1 MLNQL
6 PNTNEDFQ
14 NWDWAQI
21 EPYFNELE
29 ARDLTTANVVAWLND
44 CKQVNRLIEET
55 ISRLY
60 VGTTV
65 DTTDK
70 ATEQRYLAYLE
81 DVIQPSSIANQKL
94 KEKLIASGLEPVG
107 YEIELRNMRTDAEL
121 FREKNVP
128 LFTQEGKLG
137 TEYDKIIGAQT
148 VQWEGEEQTIPQMKP
163 VQQDADRAQREAAWR
178 AVAERQLADRAA
190 LNELWQRFLKL
201 RLEIAANADL
211 PDYRAYRWREFHR
224 FDYTPDDCLQFHQA
238 IEEVVV
244 PAAQRLY
251 EKRRRR
257 LGVESLRPWDL
268 DVDPLNREPLHPFK
282 AISTLTGTTST
293 IFHKVDPQL
302 GEYFDIMQREHLLD
316 LDNRKGKAPGGYCTD
331 FPATERPFIFM
342 NAVGLHDDV
351 QTLLHEGGHAFHDFE
366 INKLPLYQ
374 RSSAPIEFCE
384 VASMSMEHIAG
395 RYLPQSEGGFY
406 TDADAARARVEHLES
421 DILFWPYMAVVD
433 AFQQW
438 VYTHPDAALNADNCD
453 AVWGEQWDR
462 FMGGIDYSGFDDVK
476 VTGWHRKLHI
486 FQIPFYYV
494 DYGIAQLGAV
504 QVWRNSLNDQAKAV
518 ADYRHALAL
527 GGTRSLPELFAAAG
541 AKFSMTAATLRSAVE
556 LIEATCDQL
565 DPA

>member
-1 MLNQL
+1 MLEQL
-6 PNTNEDFQ
+6 PNTFEAFQ
-14 NWDWAQI
+14 NWDWTQI
-21 EPYFNELE
+21 EPYFKQLE
-29 ARDLTTANVVAWLND
+29 ARDLTAANVVEWLND
-44 CKQVNRLIEET
+44 LKQVNRLMEET
-55 ISRLY
+55 VSRLY

-70 ATEQRYLAYLE
+70 ATEERYLAYLE
-81 DVIQPSSIANQKL
+81 NVVQPASIANQKL
-94 KEKLIASGLEPVG
+94 KEKLIASGLEPEG
-107 YEIELRNMRTDAEL
+107 YEIDLRNLRADAEL

-148 VQWEGEEQTIPQMKP
+148 VQWGGEEQTIPQMKP
-163 VQQDADRAQREAAWR
+163 VQQDPDRAKREAAWR
-178 AVAERQLADRAA
+178 AVADRQLADREA
-190 LNELWQRFLKL
+190 LNELWGRFLKL

-224 FDYTPDDCLQFHQA
+224 FDYTPDDCLRFHEA
-238 IEEVVV
+238 IEQVVV
-244 PAAQRLY
+244 PAAQRIY

-282 AISTLTGTTST
+282 AISTLTGTVSI

-374 RSSAPIEFCE
+374 RNGAPIEFAE

-395 RYLPQSEGGFY
+395 RYLPKSEGGFY
-406 TDADAARARVEHLES
+406 TEADAARARVEHLES

-438 VYTHPDAALNADNCD
+438 VYTHPDDAMNAANCD

-462 FMGGIDYSGFDDVK
+462 FMGGVDYSGFDDVK

-504 QVWRNSLNDQAKAV
+504 QVWRNSLSDQAKAV
-518 ADYRHALAL
+518 ADYRRALGL
-527 GGTRSLPELFAAAG
+527 GGTRPLPELFAAAG
-541 AKFSMTAATLRSAVE
+541 AKFSMDAATLRSAVE